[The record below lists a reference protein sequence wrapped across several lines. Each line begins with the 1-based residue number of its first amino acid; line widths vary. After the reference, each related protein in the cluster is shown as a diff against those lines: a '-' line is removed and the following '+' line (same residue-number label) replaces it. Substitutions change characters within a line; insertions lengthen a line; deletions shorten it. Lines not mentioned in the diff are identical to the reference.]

1 MAPPPKDAVVP
12 ASIRGS
18 NRMDRR
24 GCFLLSRICRPSV
37 AADRVVVGREAS
49 ICSDIGKLPGS
60 DGNDSSVPNCS

>member
-1 MAPPPKDAVVP
+1 MAPAPHDAVVP

-24 GCFLLSRICRPSV
+24 GCFLLSGICIPSV
-37 AADRVVVGREAS
+37 AADGVVGREAS

-60 DGNDSSVPNCS
+60 DGNNSSVPNRS